1 MASKSYHD
9 NNDNDNNNNYD
20 HDHPPIFPM
29 IDYDH
34 ICHQNYRKCL
44 LPMIIISIPP
54 IPHFYQPEL
63 STLPFSRDQRCR
75 PGFPPLPLRSIREW
89 EKESPKTK

>member
-34 ICHQNYRKCL
+34 ICHQNYSKC
-44 LPMIIISIPP
+44 IIISIPP

-63 STLPFSRDQRCR
+63 STLPFSRDQRCQ
-75 PGFPPLPLRSIREW
+75 PGFPPLPLRSKRVG
-89 EKESPKTK
+89 KRVPKNKVNE

>member
-34 ICHQNYRKCL
+34 ICHQNYSKC
-44 LPMIIISIPP
+44 I
-54 IPHFYQPEL
+54 
-63 STLPFSRDQRCR
+63 
-75 PGFPPLPLRSIREW
+75 
-89 EKESPKTK
+89 